1 MAGEKQRNALVFF
14 PGLASI
20 QVNFSAQLFY
30 RKLMKFLLANYL
42 SKNYCTKNRSLES
55 TDLPDK

>member
-1 MAGEKQRNALVFF
+1 MAGEMQQNALVFF

-20 QVNFSAQLFY
+20 QLFTAQLFY
-30 RKLMKFLLANYL
+30 RKLMNFLLANYL
-42 SKNYCTKNRSLES
+42 SKNYYPKQRSLES